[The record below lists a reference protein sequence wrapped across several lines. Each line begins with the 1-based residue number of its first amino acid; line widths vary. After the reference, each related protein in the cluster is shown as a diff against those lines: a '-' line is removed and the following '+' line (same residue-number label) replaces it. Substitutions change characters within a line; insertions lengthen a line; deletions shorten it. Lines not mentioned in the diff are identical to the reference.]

1 MAWTDVEVDEDRL
14 IPDEIER
21 KEENDLGKVVTG
33 CFLMHADK
41 ISLDGIR
48 DDVGVI
54 REFAKWLR
62 RIINADR

>member
-21 KEENDLGKVVTG
+21 KEEKDLGKVG
-33 CFLMHADK
+33 NGSFLMHADK